1 MTSSLPHIVMLTN
14 AVAPDKLGGLERYVR
29 ELSRGLVAA
38 GASVTVVAKR
48 TAVDQADDEI
58 TADGVRVRRYSPPP
72 KTDPFFAMRYAGVIM
87 RGVRAHLESAIAD
100 GGPRPTVLH
109 GHFPVP
115 LLGPARSRRPY
126 VYTCHA
132 PVHRELLS
140 ERRGSYVLPRPV
152 HAAAVGGLRASERLV
167 LRRAHALVTL
177 SSFVR
182 DEVAALD
189 ARCGER
195 VVQIP
200 GGLDT
205 DWFHPAPAGPR
216 RTDPRA
222 PVLFTAR
229 RLVERT
235 GVDTLVEA
243 MPAVLAQAPAA
254 RLDIAGSGPLAE
266 ALARRIDELGLAASV
281 RLLGR
286 IDETDLRERYRRAD
300 LALTP
305 TRALEGFGLSTAE
318 ALACGTLAVVT
329 PVGANP
335 EVVSG
340 LAPALVARGAGS
352 GDIAAAILAVL
363 RDPGLDALR
372 SRARA
377 HVHPRWA
384 WSHVVDRHLELYDR
398 IPVAR

>member
-1 MTSSLPHIVMLTN
+1 MTRALPHVVMLTN

-29 ELSRGLVAA
+29 ELSRGLVAS
-38 GASVTVVAKR
+38 GASVTVLAKR
-48 TAVDQADDEI
+48 TADDQADDELA
-58 TADGVRVRRYSPPP
+58 TDGVRIRRYSPPP
-72 KTDPFFAMRYAGVIM
+72 KSDPLFAARYAVVVA
-87 RGVRAHLESAIAD
+87 RGVRAHLEAAIAD
-100 GGPRPTVLH
+100 GGSRPTVLH

-115 LLGPARSRRPY
+115 LLGTARSRRPY

-140 ERRGSYVLPRPV
+140 ERRGSYALPRPV
-152 HAAAVGGLRASERLV
+152 QAAAVGGLRASERLV
-167 LRRAHALVTL
+167 LRRAHTLITL

-182 DEVAALD
+182 DEVTALD

-195 VVQIP
+195 VVQLP

-205 DWFHPAPAGPR
+205 DWFQPAAADHRPIDR
-216 RTDPRA
+216 LA

-235 GVDTLVEA
+235 GVDALVEA

-254 RLDIAGSGPLAE
+254 RLDIAGSGPLAD
-266 ALARRIDELGLAASV
+266 ALARRIDELGLTASV

-286 IDETDLRERYRRAD
+286 IDETDLREHYRRAD

-340 LAPALVARGAGS
+340 LAPALVARGAEPD
-352 GDIAAAILAVL
+352 DIAAAILAVL
-363 RDPGLDALR
+363 RDPALETLR

-384 WSHVVDRHLELYDR
+384 WSHVVDRHLEIYDR
-398 IPVAR
+398 VPSTR